1 MQSQFSILNPESLPR
16 RSIESEFR
24 KGEEGKHT
32 SRILVSS
39 PNCTTI
45 APVLYELPLLPLPS
59 WVSLNDQ
66 VKMPKLLLVKGQSK
80 DSQSTNAIKK

>member
-1 MQSQFSILNPESLPR
+1 MVLKCVRYLKQQEYDQNKIIVL
-16 RSIESEFR
+16 I
-24 KGEEGKHT
+24 HT